1 MDLNGDG
8 REDLLSGSWPSKL
21 YYYLATE
28 EGWAERAE
36 LLDPLGDPLEYGQ
49 ATNVAPIDWDGD
61 GDMDLIGGEFWG
73 GLYVLENRGGE
84 GVARFAQLNDKS
96 IRVEGF
102 DLSGLGSHTGVA
114 TGDWDGDG
122 RTDVLIGTGEGA
134 IYWLRDES
142 AGGGVQ
148 LGFPRMLLAPRAKV
162 KKEDRSYTDRVGGRL
177 KLAVCD
183 WNADGKLDLLVGDY
197 QSQRGYTP
205 KDGLKKKKAE
215 RFEELNEAYIKLGD
229 AFDEACEE
237 RTYWGR
243 GWHDKA
249 KSDEA
254 QVQVSAVYDEMEP
267 IIDELEELSSAEERE
282 DEPEGV
288 VWVML
293 RK

>member
-96 IRVEGF
+96 VRVEGF

-122 RTDVLIGTGEGA
+122 RVDV
-134 IYWLRDES
+134 
-142 AGGGVQ
+142 
-148 LGFPRMLLAPRAKV
+148 
-162 KKEDRSYTDRVGGRL
+162 
-177 KLAVCD
+177 
-183 WNADGKLDLLVGDY
+183 
-197 QSQRGYTP
+197 
-205 KDGLKKKKAE
+205 
-215 RFEELNEAYIKLGD
+215 
-229 AFDEACEE
+229 
-237 RTYWGR
+237 
-243 GWHDKA
+243 
-249 KSDEA
+249 
-254 QVQVSAVYDEMEP
+254 
-267 IIDELEELSSAEERE
+267 
-282 DEPEGV
+282 
-288 VWVML
+288 
-293 RK
+293 

>member
-8 REDLLSGSWPSKL
+8 HEDLISGSWPSKL

-28 EGWAERAE
+28 DGWAEREE
-36 LLDPLGDPLEYGQ
+36 LLDPLGEPVKYGQ

-61 GDMDLIGGEFWG
+61 GDMDLLGGEFWG

-84 GVARFAQLNDKS
+84 GVSRFAVLNERS

-102 DLSGLGSHTGVA
+102 DLSGLGSHTGVT

-122 RTDVLIGTGEGA
+122 RTDVLLGTGEGA
-134 IYWLRDES
+134 IYWIRDES
-142 AGGGVQ
+142 SEGGVE
-148 LGFPRMLLAPRAKV
+148 LGFPRLLFAPRAKV
-162 KKEDRSYTDRVGGRL
+162 KSGDRSYVERVGGRL

-183 WNADGKLDLLVGDY
+183 WNHDGVSDLLVGDY
-197 QSQRGYTP
+197 QSQRGYAP
-205 KDGLKKKKAE
+205 RKGLSKKEKR
-215 RFEELNEAYIKLGD
+215 RFQELNEAYIELVDTFD
-229 AFDEACEE
+229 AACEE

-243 GWHDKA
+243 GWHDEEKA
-249 KSDEA
+249 DEA
-254 QVQVSAVYDEMEP
+254 QALVSQVYAEMEP
-267 IIDELEELSSAEERE
+267 IIDEVELLSSAEERE

-288 VWVML
+288 VWVIL